1 MDSKQE
7 ITTENKSDLIFKSSS
22 TIEVREGDG
31 KFVFDMKTRVESE
44 NEKAFV
50 ELSESFMKF
59 IQQLTRRY

>member
-7 ITTENKSDLIFKSSS
+7 ITEKSSDLIFKSSS

-44 NEKAFV
+44 NEKAFI

-59 IQQLTRRY
+59 IQQLTRRQ

>member
-7 ITTENKSDLIFKSSS
+7 TTEKSSDLIFKSSS

-44 NEKAFV
+44 NEKAFI

-59 IQQLTRRY
+59 IQQLTRRQ

>member
-7 ITTENKSDLIFKSSS
+7 TTEKSSDLIFKSSS

-59 IQQLTRRY
+59 IQQLTRRQ

>member
-59 IQQLTRRY
+59 IQQLTRR

>member
-50 ELSESFMKF
+50 
-59 IQQLTRRY
+59 

>member
-7 ITTENKSDLIFKSSS
+7 TTEKSSDLIFKSSS

-59 IQQLTRRY
+59 IQQLTRR